1 MIGDLAPIVQRRLTV
16 EEGLRELDAAIITA
30 IGALITGIIGI
41 VIAALTAHSAA
52 TKAELESLRK
62 TITLLQT
69 ENQRLRE
76 RLDDLEEE
84 NGVLRDWAERL
95 VRQVRGLGGEPERL

>member
-1 MIGDLAPIVQRRLTV
+1 
-16 EEGLRELDAAIITA
+16 LDAAIITA
-30 IGALITGIIGI
+30 IGALITGTIGI

-52 TKAELESLRK
+52 TKTELESLRM
-62 TITLLQT
+62 TITSLQT
-69 ENQRLRE
+69 ENKRLRE

-95 VRQVRGLGGEPERL
+95 VRQIRGLGGEPERL